1 MRIAVLRE
9 STPHEHRVS
18 LVPASARRLVA
29 AGHAVAVEAGAGE
42 GAGFPDPEY
51 MAAGATVAVSR
62 AALLLECD
70 VALGVQRPPA
80 ADLAQL
86 RPGSAVVALVQPA
99 AAGEF
104 LAAAAARGVSVLA
117 MELVPRTTKAQTMDV
132 LSSQATVAG
141 YQAVLLGASH
151 CARLLPMLTTAAGT
165 IPPGKAFV
173 LGAGVAGLQAIATAR
188 RLGAVVSAFDVRPV
202 VKEQVQSLGASFV
215 EAGEVAGEASGG
227 YARELAQDQQARVLA
242 AVGAH
247 LPAMDLVITTAA
259 IPGKPAPRLIT
270 AAMVASMRPGSVIVD
285 CAVESGGNC
294 ELSRPG
300 ETVVTHGVTILG
312 PLNLPSQIAQHASVM
327 FSRNIQNLLEYLA
340 KDGALVISP
349 DDPIAGPMLLAHGGG
364 AVPSPQPPTPN
375 PQQPATSIQ
384 DLA

>member
-1 MRIAVLRE
+1 MRIGVLRE
-9 STPHEHRVS
+9 SAPHEHRVS
-18 LVPASARRLVA
+18 LVPASAKRLVA

-42 GAGFPDPEY
+42 SASFPDPEY
-51 MAAGATVAVSR
+51 VSAGATITGSR
-62 AALLLECD
+62 AALLAECD
-70 VALGVQRPPA
+70 VVIGVQRPPA
-80 ADLAQL
+80 ADVTQL
-86 RPGSAVVALVQPA
+86 RSGAAVVALIQPA
-99 AAGEF
+99 SAGEF
-104 LAAAAARGVSVLA
+104 LGAAAGREVSVLA

-188 RLGAVVSAFDVRPV
+188 RLGAVVSAFDVRAV

-215 EAGEVAGEASGG
+215 EAGEVAAEATGG

-242 AVGAH
+242 AIAAH
-247 LPAMDLVITTAA
+247 LPAMDLVISTAA

-270 AAMVASMRPGSVIVD
+270 AAMVASMKPGSVIVD

-300 ETVVTHGVTILG
+300 ETVVASGVTILG

-340 KDGALVISP
+340 KDGALIISP
-349 DDPIAGPMLLAHGGG
+349 DDPIAGPMLLSHAGGVVERHQPS
-364 AVPSPQPPTPN
+364 AFSPQG
-375 PQQPATSIQ
+375 SS
-384 DLA
+384 

>member
-9 STPHEHRVS
+9 SAPHEHRVS
-18 LVPASARRLVA
+18 LVPPSAKRLIA

-42 GAGFPDPEY
+42 GAGFPDADY
-51 MAAGATVAVSR
+51 RSAGATVAGPR
-62 AALLLECD
+62 GDLLPDCD

-80 ADLAQL
+80 ADLALL
-86 RPGSAVVALVQPA
+86 RPGSAVIALIQPA

-165 IPPGKAFV
+165 IPPGKAFI

-188 RLGAVVSAFDVRPV
+188 RLGAVVSAFDVRAV

-215 EAGEVAGEASGG
+215 EAGEVAAEASGG

-340 KDGALVISP
+340 KDGALIISP
-349 DDPIAGPMLLAHGGG
+349 DDPIAGPMMLSHAGGVVKRHQPS
-364 AVPSPQPPTPN
+364 ALSPQG
-375 PQQPATSIQ
+375 TS
-384 DLA
+384 

>member
-1 MRIAVLRE
+1 MRIGVLRE
-9 STPHEHRVS
+9 TAPHEHRVS
-18 LVPASARRLVA
+18 LVPPSAKRLVA
-29 AGHAVAVEAGAGE
+29 AGHAVAVEAGAGL
-42 GAGFPDPEY
+42 GASFPDQAY
-51 MAAGATVAVSR
+51 AAAGATIVASR
-62 AALLLECD
+62 AALLAECD
-70 VALGVQRPPA
+70 VVLGVQRPPA
-80 ADLAQL
+80 SDLAQL
-86 RPGSAVVALVQPA
+86 RAGSAVVALIQPA
-99 AAGEF
+99 GAGEF
-104 LAAAAARGVSVLA
+104 IAAAAARGVSVLA

-165 IPPGKAFV
+165 IPPGKAFI

-215 EAGEVAGEASGG
+215 EAGEAMAAEAAGG

-270 AAMVASMRPGSVIVD
+270 GAMVASMKPGSVIVD

-300 ETVVTHGVTILG
+300 ETVVASGVTILG

-327 FSRNIQNLLEYLA
+327 FSRNIQNLLEYLV
-340 KDGALVISP
+340 KDGALGITP
-349 DDPIAGPMLLAHGGG
+349 EDPIAGPMLLSHAGGVVERHQPS
-364 AVPSPQPPTPN
+364 ALSPQG
-375 PQQPATSIQ
+375 TS
-384 DLA
+384 